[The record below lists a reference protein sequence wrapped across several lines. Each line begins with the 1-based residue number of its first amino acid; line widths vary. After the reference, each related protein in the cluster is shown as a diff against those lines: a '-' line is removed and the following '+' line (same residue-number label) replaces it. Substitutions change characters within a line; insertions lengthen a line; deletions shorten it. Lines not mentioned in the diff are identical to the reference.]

1 MQVYVKKWGNSAAI
15 RLPVSLMKSISID
28 VDSEVNITED
38 KGRIIIEPVKKK
50 KYILNDLLAGITDEN
65 MQSEIDFGRE
75 IGNEKW

>member
-38 KGRIIIEPVKKK
+38 KGRIIIEPVKKQ
-50 KYILNDLLAGITDEN
+50 KYILSDLLAEITEEN
-65 MQSEIDFGRE
+65 LQSEIDFGRE
-75 IGNEKW
+75 VGDEKW

>member
-38 KGRIIIEPVKKK
+38 KGRIIIEPVKKQ
-50 KYILNDLLAGITDEN
+50 KYMLSDLLAGITEEN

>member
-38 KGRIIIEPVKKK
+38 KGRIIIEPVKKQ
-50 KYILNDLLAGITDEN
+50 KYILSDLLAEITEEN
-65 MQSEIDFGRE
+65 LQSEIDFGRE